1 MKRIAIIGT
10 GISGLTVANQ
20 LKQQTTIALFE
31 KSRGVSGRMSTRYA
45 DPFQF
50 DHGAQD
56 FTIRDPA
63 FKEFLAPYI
72 ESGLLQQWKP
82 KLMLLEKDKQ
92 PEERQWSDIH
102 YVPTPKMN
110 SLCIKLA
117 EDLNVKL
124 NTEIINIEKKDNLW
138 FLYSKDNNVYGP
150 FDWVITSIPVAQTIK
165 LLPTAFTEQ
174 TSIKDVV
181 MAGCYSVMIAMEQ
194 PFPWQWQAAIVKN
207 SPISWMAINSNKPE
221 RDTQNTLLVQT
232 DNQWA
237 EDRIDADTAE
247 IQSIIIKELSCLLS
261 YDFSKTNYITTHR
274 WHYADTKQSAGVDYH
289 LDQDQKLGACGDW
302 FIKGRV
308 EAAFLSAYRLSKKLG
323 TIL

>member
-1 MKRIAIIGT
+1 MKHIAIIGA
-10 GISGLTVANQ
+10 GISGLTVAKQ
-20 LKQQTTIALFE
+20 LKQQATIELFE

-45 DPFQF
+45 DQFQF

-63 FKEFLAPYI
+63 FKEFLAPHI

-82 KLMLLEKDKQ
+82 KLMLLEKGKQ
-92 PEERQWSDIH
+92 PKQRQWSDIH

-117 EDLNVKL
+117 EDLNVRL
-124 NTEIINIEKKDNLW
+124 NTEIINIEIKDNLW
-138 FLYSKDNNVYGP
+138 FLYSKDDNIYGP
-150 FDWVITSIPVAQTIK
+150 FDWVITSIPAIQTIK
-165 LLPTAFTEQ
+165 LLPEAFTKHAD
-174 TSIKDVV
+174 IKEVV
-181 MAGCYSVMIAMEQ
+181 MTGCYSVMLAMEQ
-194 PFPWQWQAAIVKN
+194 PFPWDWQAAIVKN

-221 RDTQNTLLVQT
+221 RGEQNTLMVQT

-237 EDRIDADTAE
+237 EDRIDADTTE

-261 YDFSKTNYITTHR
+261 YDFSNSSYITTHR
-274 WHYADTKQSAGVDYH
+274 WRYADTKKPAGVDYH

-308 EAAFLSAYRLSKKLG
+308 EAAFLSAYRLSKKLE